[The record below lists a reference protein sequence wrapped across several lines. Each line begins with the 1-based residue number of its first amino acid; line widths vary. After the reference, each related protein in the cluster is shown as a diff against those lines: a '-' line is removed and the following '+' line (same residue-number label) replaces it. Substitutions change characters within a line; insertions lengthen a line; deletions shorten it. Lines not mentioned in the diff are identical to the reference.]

1 MSQRPDREI
10 PDFKARSNDGP
21 AVGAFPIT
29 PDDDNELPQTARAF
43 IANIT
48 GAVRVTLLDG
58 SNLIWTVTEVGVQ
71 PFTVIKVWETDTDV
85 GFMDP
90 DTLIGLV

>member
-1 MSQRPDREI
+1 MSQRPDRLI
-10 PDFKARSNDGP
+10 ADFQARNNDGP

-29 PDDDNELPQTARAF
+29 PDDGADLAQVARAF

-71 PFTVIKVWETDTDV
+71 PFTIIKVWETDTDA